1 MQLHFGAIHGERRD
15 LGDACWRRVCEPD
28 RDLSQLFGFQLSL
41 ALGMVVLL
49 LWANATPPYMLTID
63 YLTFAGACI
72 VLAPLHEL
80 AHIAVLPQSPRAVA
94 VITFRPSRLV
104 LCARYSGELSRNRYV
119 WMMGMPLVAISIVP
133 SVVVAALGYAPREAA
148 MLLLLNALV
157 SGQDLLAIILVL
169 AQVPADGVLRILPD
183 ATVWKPATAVDDGG
197 RP

>member
-1 MQLHFGAIHGERRD
+1 MQLHQGAIHGERRD
-15 LGDACWRRVCEPD
+15 FFNASWRRVCEPD
-28 RDLSQLFGFQLSL
+28 RDLSQLFAFQLSL

-49 LWANATPPYMLTID
+49 LWASATPPDLLAID
-63 YLTFAGACI
+63 YPTFAGACI
-72 VLAPLHEL
+72 ALAPLHEL
-80 AHIAVLPQSPRAVA
+80 AHIAAFPQSPRAAA

-119 WMMGMPLVAISIVP
+119 WMMSMPLVAFSIVP

-157 SGQDLLAIILVL
+157 SGQDLLAIILAL

-183 ATVWKPATAVDDGG
+183 ATVWKP
-197 RP
+197 RYSR